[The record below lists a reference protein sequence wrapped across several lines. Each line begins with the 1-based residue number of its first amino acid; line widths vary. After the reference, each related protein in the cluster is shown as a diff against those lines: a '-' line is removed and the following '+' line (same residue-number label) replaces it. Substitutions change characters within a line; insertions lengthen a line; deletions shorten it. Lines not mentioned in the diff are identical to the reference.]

1 MKPYLLISATI
12 SIIAQSVLAT
22 GTGTGIE
29 LPAAMNKQPMAEE
42 LMEVDRAFNARAQ
55 EVGVPAA
62 FVEFAA
68 EDAVMYRNG
77 RDPVVG
83 KEAIA
88 RLLAGEEATIL
99 IWKPL
104 TADIAA
110 SGDLGYTRGS
120 FVLAQPPGGDDSAPG
135 GKLEGYYVSIWK
147 KQADGSWKWVFDS
160 GIISK
165 PPQS

>member
-1 MKPYLLISATI
+1 MKSSFIWILL
-12 SIIAQSVLAT
+12 VL
-22 GTGTGIE
+22 
-29 LPAAMNKQPMAEE
+29 LFQPLLAEE
-42 LMEVDRAFNARAQ
+42 QIPVKERLASMKSDPSTVLLEVDRAFNRRAQ

-77 RDPVVG
+77 MDPIIG

-88 RLLAGEEATIL
+88 KLLAPEGASIL
-99 IWKPL
+99 IWKPQ
-104 TADIAA
+104 TADIAE

-120 FVLAQPPGGDDSAPG
+120 FTLTTAPSADGTPGQGPF
-135 GKLEGYYVSIWK
+135 EGYYVSIWK
-147 KQADGSWKWVFDS
+147 KQPDGSWKWVFDN

-165 PPQS
+165 QP

>member
-1 MKPYLLISATI
+1 MKSLLSWILLVLLLQPLLGEEQIPIKERSVTMKPDPSAVLL
-12 SIIAQSVLAT
+12 
-22 GTGTGIE
+22 
-29 LPAAMNKQPMAEE
+29 
-42 LMEVDRAFNARAQ
+42 EVDRAFNKRAQ

-77 RDPVVG
+77 MDPIVG
-83 KEAIA
+83 REAIA
-88 RLLAGEEATIL
+88 KVLAPEAASIL

-104 TADIAA
+104 TADIAE

-120 FVLAQPPGGDDSAPG
+120 FTLTTGPSADGTPGKGPF
-135 GKLEGYYVSIWK
+135 EGYYVSIWK
-147 KQADGSWKWVFDS
+147 KQPDGSWKWVFDN

-165 PPQS
+165 QP